1 MTFMNNHYKEQKNE
15 VIVIKENMTD
25 FKEQTSEI
33 MNKNSEILDRVQTLN
48 VEIKWLNEHHTDL
61 QTRSMR
67 GKLDI
72 FDGIQQ
78 QTEEDTEKV
87 LKTFMKRK

>member
-1 MTFMNNHYKEQKNE
+1 
-15 VIVIKENMTD
+15 
-25 FKEQTSEI
+25 
-33 MNKNSEILDRVQTLN
+33 MNKKSEILDRVQTLN
-48 VEIKWLNEHHTDL
+48 GDIKWLIFFYEHHTDL

-78 QTEEDTEKV
+78 TEEDTEKV
-87 LKTFMKRK
+87 LKTFIKRK

>member
-1 MTFMNNHYKEQKNE
+1 MNYHYKEHKNE
-15 VIVIKENMTD
+15 VKVIKENITG
-25 FKEQTSEI
+25 FKEQTSQI

-48 VEIKWLNEHHTDL
+48 GDIKWLNEHHADL

-78 QTEEDTEKV
+78 QTEEGGHRESTENV
-87 LKTFMKRK
+87 H